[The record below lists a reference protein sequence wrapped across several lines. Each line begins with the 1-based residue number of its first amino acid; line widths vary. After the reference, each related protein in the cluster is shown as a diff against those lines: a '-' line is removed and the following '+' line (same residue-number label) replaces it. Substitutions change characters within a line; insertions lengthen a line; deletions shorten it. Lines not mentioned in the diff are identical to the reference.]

1 MAKISDRMQLTAFT
15 LAPDARWDVHCKIA
29 GFPKP
34 WLDLLTREY
43 HARPEIKP
51 GFSLPTRSLVDLL
64 LGIDPAVIHVNWNLA
79 SDRFIVAFA
88 DVDPAILTVAVG
100 AWASTAVAPDST
112 TDWWDAFDPDDLR
125 FNETPINALDHAER
139 PNGTAAPSECMYD
152 LLPTLLAQYV
162 REHGLH
168 LIGKPRESLL
178 GPPSPNNHRSLV
190 LLPFSEVP
198 QTGGGLTTAKIEFHV
213 ETIPH
218 RGLPSIH
225 ADLTSSRFPLQPVAY
240 IPQRGDGPA
249 GATILLHAPDGF
261 LDERGAHTLLA
272 AKAQHRYVKGGQ
284 KTWQWTPGLAG
295 TLGRLTHLTF
305 PAPEKVF
312 ADPRAAHE
320 EGRIRAYILYSEGTK
335 SDAEDFDVLEQFKP
349 DENGKRKA
357 RSLRHG
363 AKTGFV
369 PADHMHVREQ
379 LANILEPL
387 GIQPLPEARRVG
399 TRPARHIT
407 PTHDIAETY
416 ALELWTQSD
425 DTRQAILAALQ
436 LHHGL
441 EPRPDPTDPA
451 TIHFTGDLNLAVHLR
466 EVGALGAGIER
477 PDKDRSVATLRGSHA
492 NHVQNQIGP
501 ASQRAAAIF
510 ELHGPDYF
518 ARTRTID
525 PKPSLKKAFA
535 RSGRRLQ
542 CMKPAIRFKP
552 PANPPTN
559 PKKIPT
565 PYPGTVFTK
574 GTIHRASA
582 SVLDAL
588 RQLGR
593 LGRPQLDEAL
603 AGMELVGIWLHHL
616 DGACVPL
623 VVRMP
628 PEGEPAA
635 HLATTSATPVPP
647 MPYSDLPQALAAGKG
662 RIPAGKNQQAILSR
676 FLSNV
681 LGVDETSV
689 IDEHDRAVFVK
700 AYGFRKWGWNW
711 IQDKNIAVN
720 RLVLPGHTFDDDQQP
735 PSFLTPQQCPGLRII
750 RVRDRSTTQEV
761 ALGFPPDYDTH
772 SPRGDGLYTFDD
784 HVYYSINPRAEQMQ
798 TPLTATKID
807 PDVLANHRFRA
818 SNETPLE
825 ILPAFLQ
832 AADTPDAFADLTQL
846 LRRSYLHTEQATLHP
861 APIHLCKLA
870 AEYL

>member
-15 LAPDARWDVHCKIA
+15 LTPDARWDVHCKVA
-29 GFPKP
+29 AFPKP

-51 GFSLPTRSLVDLL
+51 DFSLPTRSLVELL
-64 LGIDPAVIHVNWNLA
+64 LGIDPAVIHVNWNLTG
-79 SDRFIVAFA
+79 DRFLVAFA
-88 DVDPAILTVAVG
+88 DVDPTVLTVAIG
-100 AWASTAVAPDST
+100 AWASTAVAPAST
-112 TDWWDAFDPDDLR
+112 IDWWDAFNPDDLR
-125 FNETPINALDHAER
+125 FDDTLVNAFDHAQR
-139 PNGTAAPSECMYD
+139 PNGTAAPSQYMYD

-168 LIGKPRESLL
+168 LIGKPRESVL
-178 GPPSPNNHRSLV
+178 GPPSSNNHRSLV
-190 LLPFSEVP
+190 LLPLSEVP
-198 QTGGGLTTAKIEFHV
+198 QTGGGLATAKIGFHI

-240 IPQRGDGPA
+240 VPPRGDGPA
-249 GATILLHAPDGF
+249 SATVLLHAPDGF
-261 LDERGAHTLLA
+261 LGDRGAHTLLA

-284 KTWQWTPGLAG
+284 KTWQWTPGLASA
-295 TLGRLTHLTF
+295 LGRLTHLTF
-305 PAPEKVF
+305 PSPDKVF
-312 ADPRAAHE
+312 ADPRASHE
-320 EGRIRAYILYSEGTK
+320 EGTIHGYVLYSEGTK
-335 SDAEDFDVLEQFKP
+335 SDADDFDLLDQLPPE
-349 DENGKRKA
+349 DGKRRA

-369 PADHMHVREQ
+369 PADHIHVREQ
-379 LANILEPL
+379 LAKILQPL

-407 PTHDIAETY
+407 PTHDTAETY

-425 DTRQAILAALQ
+425 DTRQAVLAALQ

-441 EPRPDPTDPA
+441 HPHPDPADPA
-451 TIHFTGDLNLAVHLR
+451 TILFTGDLKLTVHLR

-477 PDKDRSVATLRGSHA
+477 PDKDRPTATLLGSHA
-492 NHVQNQIGP
+492 NHVQQQIGA
-501 ASQRAAAIF
+501 ASGRVAAIF
-510 ELHGPDYF
+510 ELHGPDHF
-518 ARTRTID
+518 ARTHTID
-525 PKPSLKKAFA
+525 PKPALKKAFA

-552 PANPPTN
+552 PAKPPAD
-559 PKKIPT
+559 PKKAPT
-565 PYPGTVFTK
+565 PYPGTVFTR

-593 LGRPQLDEAL
+593 LGRPPLDEAL
-603 AGMELVGIWLHHL
+603 ADMELVGVWLHHL
-616 DGACVPL
+616 GGTCVPL

-628 PEGEPAA
+628 PDGEPTA
-635 HLATTSATPVPP
+635 HLATTSTAPVPP

-662 RIPAGKNQQAILSR
+662 RIPAGKHQQAILSR
-676 FLSNV
+676 FLTNV
-681 LGVDETSV
+681 LGVDEQSV
-689 IDEHDRAVFVK
+689 TDEHDRVVFVR
-700 AYGFRKWGWNW
+700 ASGFRKWGWNW
-711 IQDKNIAVN
+711 IQDKNVAVN
-720 RLVLPGHTFDDDQQP
+720 RLVLPGPAFDDDQP
-735 PSFLTPQQCPGLRII
+735 PPPFLTPEQCPGLRII
-750 RVRDRSTTQEV
+750 RVRDRSATQEV
-761 ALGFPPDYDTH
+761 ALGFPPDHDTH

-784 HVYYSINPRAEQMQ
+784 HVYYSVNPRAEQMQ

-807 PDVLANHRFRA
+807 PDVLGNYRFRA

-832 AADTPDAFADLTQL
+832 AADDPKAFADLTQL